1 MEKGTAAAT
10 NKAKA
15 KVVVVMGAT
24 ATGKSKLAIDLALR
38 FGGEV
43 INSDKIQVHD
53 GLDVVT
59 NKVTAS
65 ERRGVPHHLIGG
77 VHPNADY
84 TVDDFRLDARRAVE
98 LVLARGRVPVVAG
111 GSNRYLEALLD
122 GDASFRRRYECCF
135 LWVDADLLVL
145 RRYIGRR
152 VDAMLEQGLVD
163 EVRGF
168 FRPDG
173 DYSRGISRAIG
184 VPEMDAYFRLLE
196 AHNNNNHKGDDD
208 KNNNN
213 NKLRLRVLLAV
224 AVAKIKANTCAL
236 ACRQLRKIHRLQ
248 TLPGC
253 GWTLHRLDVTAV
265 LAIKV
270 GDVIG
275 NDDAERAAWEADVAG
290 PATRAVA
297 AFLDDNNNDTRAHDR
312 CDDDKDGFVVM
323 QQAVTTTAAAADC
336 CGLQL
341 EKAVV
346 ARGRRGFVAMEPPA
360 AVV

>member
-1 MEKGTAAAT
+1 M
-10 NKAKA
+10 
-15 KVVVVMGAT
+15 M
-24 ATGKSKLAIDLALR
+24 
-38 FGGEV
+38 
-43 INSDKIQVHD
+43 
-53 GLDVVT
+53 
-59 NKVTAS
+59 
-65 ERRGVPHHLIGG
+65 
-77 VHPNADY
+77 
-84 TVDDFRLDARRAVE
+84 
-98 LVLARGRVPVVAG
+98 
-111 GSNRYLEALLD
+111 
-122 GDASFRRRYECCF
+122 
-135 LWVDADLLVL
+135 
-145 RRYIGRR
+145 
-152 VDAMLEQGLVD
+152 EQGLVD

-196 AHNNNNHKGDDD
+196 ALNNNN
-208 KNNNN
+208 NNNN
-213 NKLRLRVLLAV
+213 KNNDNKLRLRVLLAV
-224 AVAKIKANTCAL
+224 AAAKIKANTCAL

-253 GWTLHRLDVTAV
+253 GWTLRRLDVTAV

-275 NDDAERAAWEADVAG
+275 NDHAERAAWEADVAW

-297 AFLDDNNNDTRAHDR
+297 AFLDGNNNDTRAHDR

-323 QQAVTTTAAAADC
+323 QPAVTTTAAAADC

-346 ARGRRGFVAMEPPA
+346 ARGRGGFVAIMGPPA